1 MLQRWPITVAQV
13 KSGSNS
19 ENLLNEIKKSVI
31 HCISQKKLIIKHKK
45 YN

>member
-19 ENLLNEIKKSVI
+19 ENLLNEIKKIGYSLYQSKEI
-31 HCISQKKLIIKHKK
+31 NNKAWKI
-45 YN
+45 